1 LEEKPPKTK
10 VINRLSTT
18 YQQVIHSICQV
29 PKPKPKKP
37 PKTTKTTPPRNNTEE
52 KKTATTCRPKPADPR
67 PPGRGPSGEAPPSP
81 RHTPA
86 QEGLGRRAKRRDYP
100 NPPEGVRRG
109 IPAPPPVLPR
119 PGGIQTDAPWPE
131 RIIDRNKVYLHHSE
145 PPLSFPFYSMFTLTL
160 GGIYQKRGILPP

>member
-29 PKPKPKKP
+29 PKPRPKKP
-37 PKTTKTTPPRNNTEE
+37 PKPQQKPPARTNTEN

-100 NPPEGVRRG
+100 NPRRG
-109 IPAPPPVLPR
+109 VWRWIPAPPPVQPRSQPAPAGVTEAPR
-119 PGGIQTDAPWPE
+119 PRAQRGSPT
-131 RIIDRNKVYLHHSE
+131 
-145 PPLSFPFYSMFTLTL
+145 FPAAYTSPIREAC
-160 GGIYQKRGILPP
+160 GARG